1 MKLNGPL
8 VPPRIAAVCSALQIC
23 VFLGKEQVAQRE
35 SKTPEAGN
43 LDLGAVFYPD
53 LSRGRQEA
61 RSSVRKHSILFQVE
75 WGSLHFGEL
84 EKEQK
89 KTLKSPQRTRG
100 VASLQAN
107 TIFAGA
113 SGMTLV
119 FLSFHSLQQPVPEL
133 RLGRRLHVLQGCSQ
147 GPALWGVPVPELCSP
162 VLPGFFQ
169 QDLQRWTMCCW
180 LQGEKEKKKKF
191 KCLG

>member
-23 VFLGKEQVAQRE
+23 VFLGKEQVAQRK

-75 WGSLHFGEL
+75 
-84 EKEQK
+84 
-89 KTLKSPQRTRG
+89 
-100 VASLQAN
+100 
-107 TIFAGA
+107 
-113 SGMTLV
+113 
-119 FLSFHSLQQPVPEL
+119 
-133 RLGRRLHVLQGCSQ
+133 
-147 GPALWGVPVPELCSP
+147 
-162 VLPGFFQ
+162 
-169 QDLQRWTMCCW
+169 
-180 LQGEKEKKKKF
+180 
-191 KCLG
+191 